1 MRSVKKYLIT
11 AVVGL
16 LLVGAIVWS
25 KDLFAQT
32 APVEVFHILCDAF
45 FAVGVVIFA
54 AGVLVFSSNEG
65 TFDML
70 VYGVNSFFDMF
81 RKTSR
86 KKYETFY
93 DYRESRK
100 DTKIKFGFMVV
111 CGVFF
116 LAVSM
121 IMYLFY
127 KKYS

>member
-65 TFDML
+65 TFDIF
-70 VYGVNSFFDMF
+70 VYGVSSFVDMF
-81 RKTSR
+81 RKKSQ
-86 KKYETFY
+86 KKYNTFY
-93 DYRESRK
+93 DYRESREYLK
-100 DTKIKFGFMVV
+100 LPFGFLLLT
-111 CGVFF
+111 GAVFI
-116 LAVSM
+116 AVSLVM
-121 IMYLFY
+121 LYFY
-127 KKYS
+127 HSYK